1 MITQVRAKKSLGQH
15 FLKDE
20 GIARRIADSL
30 ELSERTPVLEI
41 GPGMGVL
48 TKYLINNP
56 NADFTVVEIDKE
68 SVAYLNEHYPELR
81 VIDGDF
87 LKMRLDQVY
96 PDGLC
101 VIGNFP
107 YNISSQIFFKV
118 LEYRDLVPQVV
129 GMIQKEVAER
139 LAEPPG
145 SRTYGILSVLLQAY
159 YDIEYLFTVD
169 ENVFAPP
176 PKVKSAVI
184 RLKRNSRKS
193 LDCDEKLF
201 FTVVKTAFN
210 QRRKQLRNSLKPLL
224 PKKDD
229 EAEPKILD
237 YRPEQLGVEDFV
249 ELTNYVARR
258 QADNPPDT
266 IDVSDLAGKTLRPAM
281 PAIPYLDADGVE
293 RQRYLYTVLTSAD
306 ADVTYD
312 EYGAENW
319 YVVTNDVIVSGRL
332 DFSGTAHLIVCDGA
346 TLAVTNATPNG
357 TAIEAA
363 NLTIYGQA
371 NGTGNVTATGSF
383 SGIRAS
389 GDLAINGGSVTAN
402 GGADGISATGLT
414 INGGSVTAIGGDDGI
429 VAHGYAV
436 TINGG
441 SVTANGGRIGI
452 LSDTDAVTI
461 NGGNVTA
468 TGDGYGICAK
478 GNITLG
484 WSDPSDSIF
493 VSDNYSDTGTVSVKA
508 GQFLTD
514 GMAVYRG
521 AVDPDD
527 IAGKT
532 LVPYTTPWKSL
543 QARLNAGGRVTLPE
557 DATAEEDDATLVVTN
572 AVTLDLNG
580 HTIDADGRF
589 CVIRVLE
596 GGDLTLTNGVEES
609 GAIVWNGSA
618 ASYVNCYSE
627 LTINESS
634 PAVEDPGL
642 VDVANGNYALAKDS
656 PLVNKGADYAA
667 AGGESEFDLSGV
679 QNRIVGS
686 KIDIGCYEASS
697 SAFVIFVR

>member
-210 QRRKQLRNSLKPLL
+210 QRRKTLRNALKPLEV
-224 PKKDD
+224 P
-229 EAEPKILD
+229 LD
-237 YRPEQLGVEDFV
+237 CIPSEFLAKRAEQLSVAD
-249 ELTNYVARR
+249 YV
-258 QADNPPDT
+258 
-266 IDVSDLAGKTLRPAM
+266 
-281 PAIPYLDADGVE
+281 
-293 RQRYLYTVLTSAD
+293 
-306 ADVTYD
+306 
-312 EYGAENW
+312 
-319 YVVTNDVIVSGRL
+319 
-332 DFSGTAHLIVCDGA
+332 
-346 TLAVTNATPNG
+346 
-357 TAIEAA
+357 
-363 NLTIYGQA
+363 
-371 NGTGNVTATGSF
+371 
-383 SGIRAS
+383 
-389 GDLAINGGSVTAN
+389 
-402 GGADGISATGLT
+402 
-414 INGGSVTAIGGDDGI
+414 
-429 VAHGYAV
+429 
-436 TINGG
+436 
-441 SVTANGGRIGI
+441 
-452 LSDTDAVTI
+452 
-461 NGGNVTA
+461 
-468 TGDGYGICAK
+468 GIC
-478 GNITLG
+478 
-484 WSDPSDSIF
+484 
-493 VSDNYSDTGTVSVKA
+493 
-508 GQFLTD
+508 
-514 GMAVYRG
+514 
-521 AVDPDD
+521 
-527 IAGKT
+527 
-532 LVPYTTPWKSL
+532 
-543 QARLNAGGRVTLPE
+543 
-557 DATAEEDDATLVVTN
+557 
-572 AVTLDLNG
+572 
-580 HTIDADGRF
+580 
-589 CVIRVLE
+589 
-596 GGDLTLTNGVEES
+596 
-609 GAIVWNGSA
+609 
-618 ASYVNCYSE
+618 SE
-627 LTINESS
+627 IE
-634 PAVEDPGL
+634 
-642 VDVANGNYALAKDS
+642 
-656 PLVNKGADYAA
+656 
-667 AGGESEFDLSGV
+667 
-679 QNRIVGS
+679 
-686 KIDIGCYEASS
+686 KII
-697 SAFVIFVR
+697 

>member
-237 YRPEQLGVEDFV
+237 CRPEQLGVEDFV

-266 IDVSDLAGKTLRPAM
+266 
-281 PAIPYLDADGVE
+281 
-293 RQRYLYTVLTSAD
+293 
-306 ADVTYD
+306 
-312 EYGAENW
+312 
-319 YVVTNDVIVSGRL
+319 
-332 DFSGTAHLIVCDGA
+332 
-346 TLAVTNATPNG
+346 
-357 TAIEAA
+357 
-363 NLTIYGQA
+363 
-371 NGTGNVTATGSF
+371 
-383 SGIRAS
+383 
-389 GDLAINGGSVTAN
+389 
-402 GGADGISATGLT
+402 
-414 INGGSVTAIGGDDGI
+414 
-429 VAHGYAV
+429 
-436 TINGG
+436 
-441 SVTANGGRIGI
+441 
-452 LSDTDAVTI
+452 
-461 NGGNVTA
+461 
-468 TGDGYGICAK
+468 
-478 GNITLG
+478 
-484 WSDPSDSIF
+484 
-493 VSDNYSDTGTVSVKA
+493 
-508 GQFLTD
+508 
-514 GMAVYRG
+514 
-521 AVDPDD
+521 
-527 IAGKT
+527 
-532 LVPYTTPWKSL
+532 
-543 QARLNAGGRVTLPE
+543 
-557 DATAEEDDATLVVTN
+557 
-572 AVTLDLNG
+572 
-580 HTIDADGRF
+580 
-589 CVIRVLE
+589 
-596 GGDLTLTNGVEES
+596 
-609 GAIVWNGSA
+609 
-618 ASYVNCYSE
+618 
-627 LTINESS
+627 
-634 PAVEDPGL
+634 
-642 VDVANGNYALAKDS
+642 
-656 PLVNKGADYAA
+656 
-667 AGGESEFDLSGV
+667 
-679 QNRIVGS
+679 
-686 KIDIGCYEASS
+686 
-697 SAFVIFVR
+697 